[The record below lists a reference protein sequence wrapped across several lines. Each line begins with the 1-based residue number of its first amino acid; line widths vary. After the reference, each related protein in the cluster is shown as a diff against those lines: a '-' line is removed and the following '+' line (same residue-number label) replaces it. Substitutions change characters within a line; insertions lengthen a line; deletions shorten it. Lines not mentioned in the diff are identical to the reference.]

1 MLFYVAEM
9 GGAVPEAGGRVAVVT
24 GAANGIGY
32 GIARRFERDGHRVS
46 VWDIDLAPLA
56 GARPFAHQ
64 IPTDVTDSESV
75 QRAADLT
82 LDELGQI
89 DILVNNAGVNGPTV
103 PAWEYPLEDWNRVLA
118 VDLTGVFLCC
128 KAVIPHMRERG
139 SGRIVNISSIAGK
152 EGNALIPAY
161 SAAKAGVI
169 GLTKSLAKDLVDDG
183 VLVNCVAPSMV
194 RTALLEEMTDEYISM
209 VEAKIPMGRL
219 CTVREIADM
228 VVWISGPECTFCTG
242 AVFDLSGGR
251 ATY

>member
-1 MLFYVAEM
+1 M
-9 GGAVPEAGGRVAVVT
+9 GGAELGAGRPVAVVT
-24 GAANGIGY
+24 GAAKGIGY
-32 GIARRFERDGHRVS
+32 GIARRFEREGHRVS
-46 VWDIDLAPLA
+46 VWDIDLAPLEA
-56 GARPFAHQ
+56 ARPFAQQ
-64 IPTDVTDSESV
+64 ITVDVTDPDSV
-75 QRAADLT
+75 ERAVGRT
-82 LDELGQI
+82 LSGLGPI
-89 DILVNNAGVNGPTV
+89 DVLVNNAGVSGPTV
-103 PAWEYPLEDWNRVLA
+103 PAWEYPLDAWERVLA

-128 KAVIPHMRERG
+128 RAVIPQMRERG

-152 EGNALIPAY
+152 EGNAFIPAY

-183 VLVNCVAPSMV
+183 VLVNCVAPSMA
-194 RTALLEEMTDEYISM
+194 RTALLDEMTDGYISM

-219 CTVREIADM
+219 CTVQEIANM

>member
-1 MLFYVAEM
+1 M
-9 GGAVPEAGGRVAVVT
+9 GGRRVAVVT
-24 GAANGIGY
+24 GAAKGIGY
-32 GIARRFERDGHRVS
+32 GIARRFELEGHRVS
-46 VWDIDLAPLA
+46 AWDIDLAPLEQQ
-56 GARPFAHQ
+56 RPFAQQ
-64 IPTDVTDSESV
+64 ITVDVTDPDSV
-75 QRAADLT
+75 ERAASLT
-82 LDELGQI
+82 LSGLGPI
-89 DILVNNAGVNGPTV
+89 DVLVNNAGVSGPTV
-103 PAWEYPLEDWNRVLA
+103 PAWEYPLDAWERVLA

-128 KAVIPHMRERG
+128 RAVIPQMRERR
-139 SGRIVNISSIAGK
+139 SGRIINVASVAGK

-183 VLVNCVAPSMV
+183 VLVNCVAPAMA
-194 RTALLEEMTDEYISM
+194 RTALLDEMTDEYISM

-219 CTVREIADM
+219 CTVQEIADM